1 MGSLFRETL
10 RSAEKPRLTGS
21 LPTVWTVGCA
31 VMKRADSDQIPN
43 ALLDAAGAVVARQ
56 GIASLTLDAVAA
68 EYGMS
73 KGGVLHHF
81 PSKDRLVEAMVLRSA
96 EGWRAHFT
104 RAYEHMPPGPGRMAR
119 ALLHHCLSDAKGWTR
134 ELQRSSSACF
144 AALAQNP
151 SLMAPMREVY
161 TELQRRLAHD
171 GLPAGVGEAVG
182 AAINGLW
189 LYWVLG
195 LVPVDQDLVVRVRRA
210 LEGVLA
216 HSLSSSNKNP
226 ARASRRR
233 PRIRSAG
240 GRRQ

>member
-1 MGSLFRETL
+1 
-10 RSAEKPRLTGS
+10 
-21 LPTVWTVGCA
+21 
-31 VMKRADSDQIPN
+31 MKRPDGDQIPN

-68 EYGMS
+68 EIGMS

-96 EGWRAHFT
+96 EGWRAHFM
-104 RAYEHMPPGPGRMAR
+104 RAYEHVPPGPGRMAR

-151 SLMAPMREVY
+151 SLMAPMRDVY
-161 TELQRRLAHD
+161 TDLQRRLAND

-195 LVPVDQDLVVRVRRA
+195 LVPVDQALVVRVRRA
-210 LEGVLA
+210 LEDVLT
-216 HSLSSSNKNP
+216 HSLSSSIRNP
-226 ARASRRR
+226 TRASRRGAR
-233 PRIRSAG
+233 VRSAG
-240 GRRQ
+240 GRR